1 MSKHYVYRRPWNYA
15 VREAARRHLRTPPQG
30 SDNQAPVWNY
40 PDPATILT
48 GTQYNQ
54 NLDDVCSDPNDS
66 SALLTY
72 SLVSG
77 SFPIGL
83 ELIGSTI
90 QGAPSQVG
98 TFTVTLR
105 ADDGTDTT
113 DEQVVF
119 TTEQGPVFVPVLY
132 QLTRHHTGVYA

>member
-1 MSKHYVYRRPWNYA
+1 MSKHVYRRPWDYA
-15 VREAARRHLRTPPQG
+15 VREAARRRLNQPPG
-30 SDNQAPVWNY
+30 SANQPPVWSY
-40 PDPATILT
+40 PDPATIFT
-48 GTQYNQ
+48 GTHYLQ

-77 SFPIGL
+77 SFPTGL
-83 ELIGSTI
+83 ELVGSII
-90 QGAPSQVG
+90 QGTPSEVG

-105 ADDGTDTT
+105 ADDGTGTT